1 MQSALNMII
10 ESTNTVNNLESD
22 LMSSLQQSRRPNFQI
37 DLQFPWMSDA
47 TQKITAMFNEN
58 IIEPLE
64 ILAQYKKFEYLLNV
78 DRNALVDSLFANQ
91 ENPGGLKVALE

>member
-1 MQSALNMII
+1 MII
-10 ESTNTVNNLESD
+10 ESTNSVNNLESD
-22 LMSSLQQSRRPNFQI
+22 LMSSLQQSRQPNFHI

-58 IIEPLE
+58 ITEPLE

-91 ENPGGLKVALE
+91 ENPGGPKVALDKIREQI

>member
-1 MQSALNMII
+1 MQNALNMII

-37 DLQFPWMSDA
+37 DLHFPWMNDA
-47 TQKITAMFNEN
+47 TQKIAAMFNEN